1 MGAGKVLTKCR
12 QVIQDVNDAWSNDGG
27 IMLMGKVIHI
37 QNLDLDVIAEFIA
50 KFYKQNAPYES
61 QTQERPITN
70 ERDSNTEHNK
80 LYEIATKNARE
91 TNTVR

>member
-1 MGAGKVLTKCR
+1 
-12 QVIQDVNDAWSNDGG
+12 
-27 IMLMGKVIHI
+27 MGKVIHI

-70 ERDSNTEHNK
+70 ERDSNTEQDK